1 MGEGRRSD
9 LILCSGSVLLYVLG
23 DHEGLLPYHGGHLDF
38 HTALTLC
45 CNVQI
50 SVLFY
55 VVGDHKGLLLYQ
67 GGHLD
72 FRTALTLCCNVQIS
86 VLLCVLRDHEGLLLL
101 GDSAKLVC

>member
-23 DHEGLLPYHGGHLDF
+23 DHE
-38 HTALTLC
+38 
-45 CNVQI
+45 
-50 SVLFY
+50 
-55 VVGDHKGLLLYQ
+55 GLLLYQ